1 MKPLAGLVIL
11 DLSRVLACPFASM
24 ILAELGAE
32 VIKVEQP
39 GQGDET
45 RGFEPFAEGPGG
57 RVSGY
62 FMSCNRSKR
71 SITVN
76 LRSAAGAA
84 IIRGLAAQADAVV
97 ENFPTGTLARRGL
110 DFTALHAVNPRL
122 VYLSCTGFGQTGPY
136 AKRKG
141 YDTVFQAMG
150 GLLSLTGE
158 RDGGPVKPGLP
169 VADLTSGLWVALA
182 LLAALRGRDATGQGG
197 HVDVSMFDAQV
208 ALLSIAAARWF
219 ALGEVPPRLGTEHP
233 GRVPSASFRCAD
245 DRWLH
250 ITASDQH
257 WAPLCRALGLDDL
270 AADPTLAAN
279 AGRLAARERVMA
291 GIAGALAGMRRAAAV
306 AALDAADVPNGPVL
320 AVDEVLA
327 DPHVAARGM
336 VQRFE
341 HPLLG
346 DYPALPVPLRF
357 VGWDN
362 PEITRPP
369 LLGEHTEDILRE
381 RLGYDAARI
390 ARLREEGA
398 I

>member
-71 SITVN
+71 SLTVN
-76 LRSAAGAA
+76 LRNPEGAA
-84 IIRGLAAQADAVV
+84 IIRALAAQTDALV

-110 DFTALHAVNPRL
+110 DFAAMQAINPRL

-136 AKRKG
+136 ATRKG

-158 RDGGPVKPGLP
+158 RGGGPVKPGLP
-169 VADLTSGLWVALA
+169 VADLTSGLWVAIA

-208 ALLSIAAARWF
+208 ALLTIAAARWF

-245 DRWLH
+245 DRWVH

-257 WAPLCRALGLDDL
+257 WAPLCKALGLTEL
-270 AADPTLAAN
+270 GAEPALAAN
-279 AGRLAARERVMA
+279 AGRLAARERVMD
-291 GIAGALAGMRRAAAV
+291 GIAGALAALPRAAAI
-306 AALDAADVPNGPVL
+306 AALDAADVPVGPVL

-327 DPHVAARGM
+327 DPQVAARGM
-336 VQRFE
+336 VGRFA

-346 DYPALPVPLRF
+346 EFPALPVPLRF
-357 VGWDN
+357 AGWEN
-362 PEITRPP
+362 PVVARPP
-369 LLGEHTEDILRE
+369 LLGEHTDEILRE